1 VVIGGFLLSLAFMF
15 PVLLSHNLTVVALC
29 LSVAFFFAESTIGPF
44 WAIPMDIAA
53 ILGISEW
60 ADEIGSDLAAALS
73 PQVALCN
80 TAGHGTRTCR
90 WSSGLVR
97 C

>member
-1 VVIGGFLLSLAFMF
+1 MF
-15 PVLLSHNLTVVALC
+15 PVLLSHILTVVALC
-29 LSVAFFFAESTIGPF
+29 LSAAFFFAESTIGPF

-73 PQVALCN
+73 PQVAFYVTLPG
-80 TAGHGTRTCR
+80 TELGLAGGRA
-90 WSSGLVR
+90 G
-97 C
+97 